1 MLLQVA
7 PKRKKQVMSFLSA
20 RAITVALYLETANNI
35 FQSIYFFLDDFS
47 FISMEKS
54 FLVL

>member
-7 PKRKKQVMSFLSA
+7 PKRKKQVMSFVNA

-35 FQSIYFFLDDFS
+35 FQSIFFFLEDFS